1 MDQGTQQAID
11 LKAVDL
17 KLMAR
22 CIELSRSAGSL
33 GEFPFAALI
42 CRKDEVIVETVNR
55 VARDSDVTRH
65 AEIVAISEAQKVL
78 GRKNLSGC
86 TIYSTVEPCPMC
98 SFPIRETK
106 IGKVVYAIK
115 SPMMGGHSKFSVLN
129 DREISRVMP
138 EVFGEVPEVIAG
150 LLHREAEKVWWRWN
164 PIIWGVI
171 RHRGC
176 FGHPK
181 ERRAEPVPAPLAT
194 PLRP

>member
-1 MDQGTQQAID
+1 MDQQAHKAID
-11 LKAVDL
+11 RKM
-17 KLMAR
+17 MAR
-22 CIELSRSAGSL
+22 CIELSKSARKL

-42 CRKDEVIVETVNR
+42 CRKDEVIVEAINR
-55 VARDSDVTRH
+55 VARDADVTRH

-98 SFPIRETK
+98 SFPIRETR
-106 IGKVVYAIK
+106 IRKVVYAIK
-115 SPMMGGHSKFSVLN
+115 SPMMGGHSKFSILS

-138 EVFGEVPEVIAG
+138 EVFGDVPEVIDG
-150 LLHREAEKVWWRWN
+150 LMHREAEMVWRRWN

-176 FGHPK
+176 FGHHKQNK
-181 ERRAEPVPAPLAT
+181 EAEDEAIQAPLPAPLW
-194 PLRP
+194 P